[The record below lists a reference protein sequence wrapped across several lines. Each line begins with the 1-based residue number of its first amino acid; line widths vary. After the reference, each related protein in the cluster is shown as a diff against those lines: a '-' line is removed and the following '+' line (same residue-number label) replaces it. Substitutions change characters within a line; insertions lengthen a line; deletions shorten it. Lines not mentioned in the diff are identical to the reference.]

1 MSWRRFF
8 GAGVLSLALTLT
20 PAAAMTVVID
30 GVPMEEEVFVE
41 NDTTYVPLRA
51 AAERLGDVTVEWR
64 DGKARVSSW
73 ELSLSVRP
81 GDQWLE
87 ANGRC
92 FYIPDGVQTRNGRVM
107 VPIRALAS
115 AMGGS
120 VDWDGENDRAVV
132 TSGGGVPVAA
142 DYNEEDLYWLSRIIS
157 AESRGEPMA
166 GKLAVGTVVLNRVA
180 SSEFPDTIREVIFDQ
195 KWGVQFTPVSNG
207 TVYDEPTQESI
218 AAAKLVLEGV
228 RVAGNSLYF
237 LDPSQTSNHW
247 TIYNRDYVTTIGCHQ
262 FYE

>member
-1 MSWRRFF
+1 MNWRRFL
-8 GAGVLSLALTLT
+8 GAGVLTLALIVT
-20 PAAAMTVVID
+20 PAAAITVVID
-30 GVPMEEEVFVE
+30 GVPLEEEIFVE

-51 AAERLGDVTVEWR
+51 VSNRLGDVTVEWR
-64 DGKARVSSW
+64 DGKARVDSSK
-73 ELSLSVRP
+73 LSLSAKP

-92 FYIPDGVQTRNGRVM
+92 FYIPDGVQMKNYRTM
-107 VPIRALAS
+107 VPVRVLAA

-120 VDWDGENDRAVV
+120 VYWDRDRDLAVV
-132 TSGGGVPVAA
+132 TSGTGAPQAA
-142 DYNEEDLYWLSRIIS
+142 DYGEEDLYWLSRIIS

-180 SSEFPDTIREVIFDQ
+180 CDEFPDTIHDVIFDQ

-207 TVYDEPTQESI
+207 TVYDEPTEESV

-237 LDPSQTSNHW
+237 LDPTKATNHW